1 MTDNM
6 KFQQVQEVTS
16 EVVNSLRE
24 TSQAIVDNIIT
35 MQAYNL
41 RFAQN
46 TFLSWME
53 LFTHQTESIQQVQQQ
68 WGSQIQRQQGASQK
82 LMPPSIQIYMDFL
95 LAPFTLSR
103 KLVEAS
109 MATAQREREPVEASI
124 TAAQR
129 ERELVEAS
137 ITAVQRE
144 RELVP

>member
-1 MTDNM
+1 MIDN
-6 KFQQVQEVTS
+6 KQFQQVREATWDMVD
-16 EVVNSLRE
+16 SLRE
-24 TSQAIVDNIIT
+24 TNQAMAESLVTLQDH
-35 MQAYNL
+35 NL

-53 LFTHQTESIQQVQQQ
+53 LLPYQRESVQHVQQQ
-68 WGSQIQRQQGASQK
+68 WGLQIPKQQGAFQRPLPTS
-82 LMPPSIQIYMDFL
+82 MWVYIDFL

-109 MATAQREREPVEASI
+109 MTAT
-124 TAAQR
+124 QR

-137 ITAVQRE
+137 TTATQRE